1 MMDGLS
7 FLYAGTD
14 LHKGCTARHS
24 HRGWEILYLAE
35 GAFEINFSDGKSF
48 QCVPGDLLIIAPHV
62 VHERVNTMRSRTW
75 FAVFETESCELE
87 SPTLIPTGKDRILER
102 WMSDIAD
109 LHKNCLQEQ
118 SLLMLKAIISRIRY
132 LAPRKDIAADF
143 HPAVRTSCMFMA
155 ENYGREITMSQVA
168 ESASISQSHLN
179 LLFRNCLGMTPL
191 QYLRMI
197 RMQAARQLLL
207 NPYSNIS
214 EVAAMCGF
222 TDIHYFNR
230 AFRKFHNVPPGI
242 FRSDPARYAD
252 TENKRESFI

>member
-1 MMDGLS
+1 MEGLS

-35 GAFEINFSDGKSF
+35 GEFQINFPGDKSYH
-48 QCVPGDLLIIAPHV
+48 CVPGDLLIIAPHV
-62 VHERVNTMRSRTW
+62 VHERVNTTRSRTW
-75 FAVFETESCELE
+75 FAVFETETPEWE
-87 SPTLIPTGKDRILER
+87 SPTLIPTGKDRILQR
-102 WMSDIAD
+102 WLNDIAD
-109 LHKNCLQEQ
+109 LHKKCLQEQ
-118 SLLMLKAIISRIRY
+118 SVLLLKAIISRIRY
-132 LAPRKDIAADF
+132 LAPRKDIAGEF
-143 HPAVRTSCMFMA
+143 HPAVRTSCIFMA
-155 ENYGREITMSQVA
+155 ENYGQELTIAQVA
-168 ESASISQSHLN
+168 ENASISQSHLN

-207 NPYSNIS
+207 NPYSNVS
-214 EVAAMCGF
+214 EVAEMCGF

-230 AFRKFHNVPPGI
+230 AFKKFHNVPPGI

-252 TENKRESFI
+252 TENKLDKLI

>member
-1 MMDGLS
+1 MEGLS

-14 LHKGCTARHS
+14 LHKGCTACHS

-35 GAFEINFSDGKSF
+35 GEFQINFPESRSYH
-48 QCVPGDLLIIAPHV
+48 CVPGDLLIIAPHV

-75 FAVFETESCELE
+75 FAVFETETPEWE
-87 SPTLIPTGKDRILER
+87 SPTLIPTGKDRLIQR
-102 WMSDIAD
+102 WLSDLAD

-118 SLLMLKAIISRIRY
+118 SVLMLKAIISRIHN
-132 LAPRKDIAADF
+132 LAPRNDVAEEF
-143 HPAVRTSCMFMA
+143 HPAVRSACMFMA
-155 ENYGREITMSQVA
+155 ENYGQDLTISEVA
-168 ESASISQSHLN
+168 GNSSISQSHLN

-214 EVAAMCGF
+214 EVAEMCGF

-230 AFRKFHNVPPGI
+230 AFKKFHNVPPGI
-242 FRSDPARYAD
+242 FRSDPASYAD
-252 TENKRESFI
+252 TENKTDKLI